1 MSNVPNV
8 QPPQHFLELIGR
20 LYKKRDGILE
30 SANQLVDFSYTLQNC
45 QQDELEDLQGKIKKV
60 FNKIIS
66 DINELS
72 PILENPNIL
81 SSIMRLHLMTE
92 SALEGLRFDLS
103 AQWRVAFEIRELS
116 GLTLMTRLKLTPKS
130 IRKAYGVEIG
140 MKDVLNLKGFFKHH
154 QDNY

>member
-1 MSNVPNV
+1 MSNVPSV
-8 QPPQHFLELIGR
+8 QPPQHFLEIVGR

-60 FNKIIS
+60 FNIIIS

-72 PILENPNIL
+72 PLLENPSIV
-81 SSIMRLHLMTE
+81 SSIMQMYLMTE

-103 AQWRVAFEIRELS
+103 AQWIVAFKIRTFSSLP
-116 GLTLMTRLKLTPKS
+116 LMTRLKLTPKS
-130 IRKAYGVEIG
+130 IRKAYGIQIG
-140 MKDVLNLKGFFKHH
+140 VKDVVNLKGYFEH
-154 QDNY
+154 QQENY